1 MNHRLHSL
9 RSRSSVFAPRV
20 PSLLAVAALSA
31 ALAAQDPTPV
41 QAAPVQAAP
50 KAEAKA
56 HEHGAHAHH
65 GHGEGKPWYETLDV
79 YLNILGAVGTSTE
92 RDDVLEQLQGGG
104 HDPRKRGFTLQQA
117 ELGISAS
124 FSDAMR
130 AYTAMVLY
138 VDPYEG
144 ETVVELEEAQF
155 LSDLAG
161 KDLELKAGYYG
172 TEFGSLNKLH
182 PHDWEFLDQP
192 VINTRILG
200 PDGMRGTGARLAWRV
215 PGAEGLRL
223 LGGAQDAN
231 GETMASFDG
240 NEEFYD
246 ERPIGGR
253 LYEPGD
259 VRTLGDLAWTARA
272 EWATE
277 VATRTTLDLGASLG
291 FGPNATG
298 GGANTTIYG
307 ADFRV
312 RWSGEGDAHD
322 AKFVALEGEA
332 MARSFEADEQETEFG
347 DPATPV
353 TLPEDTLHD
362 WGWYLQALYGFAPH
376 WAAGLRGD
384 WAMAAGDSYL
394 GDGAFG
400 LSDDPFRGDR
410 FRLSPMLSYR
420 PTDSTRVR
428 LQYNYDDASQ
438 LDGGAHSVWLGF
450 EVMLGRH
457 THAHR

>member
-1 MNHRLHSL
+1 MNHRLQSF
-9 RSRSSVFAPRV
+9 RSSSSDSSPRA
-20 PSLLAVAALSA
+20 PSLLATAALSA

-41 QAAPVQAAP
+41 H
-50 KAEAKA
+50 AEPRAGAQA
-56 HEHGAHAHH
+56 HEHGAHH
-65 GHGEGKPWYETLDV
+65 GHCTTKPWYETLDV

-92 RDDVLEQLQGGG
+92 RDEVLEQLQGGG

-124 FSDAMR
+124 FTDAMR

-138 VDPYEG
+138 IDPYDG

-182 PHDWEFLDQP
+182 PHDWEFLDLP

-215 PGAEGLRL
+215 PGASGLRL
-223 LGGAQDAN
+223 LGGAQNAN

-240 NEEFYD
+240 NEEFYE

-272 EWATE
+272 EWEAE
-277 VATRTTLDLGASLG
+277 VAARTTLDLGTSVA
-291 FGPNATG
+291 FGPNATSG
-298 GGANTTIYG
+298 SANTTIYG
-307 ADFRV
+307 ADFRA

-322 AKFVALEGEA
+322 AKWVQFEGEA
-332 MARSFEADEQETEFG
+332 IARRFEADEQVTEFG

-384 WAMAAGDSYL
+384 WAFASGDSYL

-400 LSDDPFRGDR
+400 LADDPFRGDR
-410 FRLSPMLSYR
+410 FRLSPMLCFR
-420 PTDSTRVR
+420 PSDSTRVR